1 MCPSRFGCSTQ
12 MLLIEEGWTRY
23 IARENIVCNY
33 STMA

>member
-1 MCPSRFGCSTQ
+1 
-12 MLLIEEGWTRY
+12 MLLIEEGWNRY